1 MISVVNGYVCTS
13 SCEAATARAGKDPH
27 APPGTPP
34 GQSDKTSGFAG
45 QPATILD
52 GALKDLTN
60 AVTPADST
68 ASSQKPTLNVLA

>member
-1 MISVVNGYVCTS
+1 MISIVNGYVCTS

-34 GQSDKTSGFAG
+34 GVSDKNNKDGLAG

-52 GALKDLTN
+52 GALATQAQAAAPVN
-60 AVTPADST
+60 GAVP
-68 ASSQKPTLNVLA
+68 PLLNRLA